1 MSAGP
6 TALLDVR
13 EQVLARSRAGDEID
27 KIEHDLIEPAPL
39 VEDDKAA
46 LWLLAWSAAQ
56 TGAADTRGS

>member
-13 EQVLARSRAGDEID
+13 EQILMRSRAGDQID
-27 KIEHDLIEPAPL
+27 NIERDLIDPAPL

-46 LWLLAWSAAQ
+46 LWLLAWSAAR
-56 TGAADTRGS
+56 TGAADAGPS